1 MTANDIGNGA
11 IEETLEAELARRI
24 AARVPEEAAKA
35 EAELCRRLA
44 PRLRLYGR
52 KHLRDDHAAADL
64 AQQVL
69 LMTLE
74 KLRAGRMREPQR
86 VVSFVFGACRMMTME
101 MRRGQS
107 RREQLLQQFRA
118 DGNAVLLGTASFW
131 EGVDVKG
138 DALRLVVIE
147 KLPFASPEDPLVRAR
162 IEHLTSSGA
171 NAFRDYQLPEAALA
185 LKQGAGRLIRSE
197 EDHGVV
203 VICDP
208 RMLGRGYGRTFIAA
222 LPPMSVTQDADE
234 ALRFLSRH
242 APPQSALTRAATT
255 P

>member
-11 IEETLEAELARRI
+11 VEESLEAELARRI

-69 LMTLE
+69 LMTIE
-74 KLRAGRMREPQR
+74 KLRAGRMREPER

-107 RREQLLQQFRA
+107 RREELLQRYGDDVPIA
-118 DGNAVLLGTASFW
+118 DASI
-131 EGVDVKG
+131 EP
-138 DALRLVVIE
+138 RLDHERV
-147 KLPFASPEDPLVRAR
+147 AR
-162 IEHLTSSGA
+162 CLE
-171 NAFRDYQLPEAALA
+171 RLPE
-185 LKQGAGRLIRSE
+185 RERSVVLMTFY
-197 EDHGVV
+197 EDR
-203 VICDP
+203 P
-208 RMLGRGYGRTFIAA
+208 
-222 LPPMSVTQDADE
+222 ADE
-234 ALRFLSRH
+234 VAGLLDLTPGNVRVIRHRALQRLRECVVGREVR
-242 APPQSALTRAATT
+242 P
-255 P
+255 

>member
-11 IEETLEAELARRI
+11 VEGSLEAELARRI

-69 LMTLE
+69 LMTIE
-74 KLRAGRMREPQR
+74 KLRAGRMREPER

-107 RREQLLQQFRA
+107 RREQLLQRYGDDLPIA
-118 DGNAVLLGTASFW
+118 DASV
-131 EGVDVKG
+131 EP
-138 DALRLVVIE
+138 RLDHERVAACLE
-147 KLPFASPEDPLVRAR
+147 R
-162 IEHLTSSGA
+162 
-171 NAFRDYQLPEAALA
+171 LPERERSVVLMTFYEDKPADEVAGLLDLTPGNVRVIRHRA
-185 LKQGAGRLIRSE
+185 IGRLRACMTGTG
-197 EDHGVV
+197 GV
-203 VICDP
+203 
-208 RMLGRGYGRTFIAA
+208 
-222 LPPMSVTQDADE
+222 Q
-234 ALRFLSRH
+234 
-242 APPQSALTRAATT
+242 
-255 P
+255 